1 MLAVV
6 FVLLLCCK
14 AIAVPL
20 ADFYQFGSDVGNTEL
35 PRDDDDD
42 SSPIGLLHPLTVF
55 GTSYNVTFVSN
66 LIHQYIPAFSV
77 IITVHC
83 QSKLECSSL

>member
-6 FVLLLCCK
+6 LVLVLCCK

-20 ADFYQFGSDVGNTEL
+20 ADFYQFGSDVGDMEL
-35 PRDDDDD
+35 PRDDDNS
-42 SSPIGLLHPLTVF
+42 SSPIELLHPLTVF

-66 LIHQYIPAFSV
+66 LTH
-77 IITVHC
+77 
-83 QSKLECSSL
+83 

>member
-6 FVLLLCCK
+6 LVLLLCCK

-20 ADFYQFGSDVGNTEL
+20 ADFYQFGSDVGDTEL
-35 PRDDDDD
+35 PRDDDN
-42 SSPIGLLHPLTVF
+42 SSPSIELPHPLTVL

-66 LIHQYIPAFSV
+66 LTH
-77 IITVHC
+77 
-83 QSKLECSSL
+83 